1 MSTNWKKAPL
11 SDYSIHKVAEGVS
24 GYNYYGYVHSTGQ
37 VIIMRETIATGDILY
52 ADGRF
57 SLANAWAAKGTLT
70 YKAKSKL

>member
-1 MSTNWKKAPL
+1 MGTDFKRTPL
-11 SDYSIHKVAEGVS
+11 SKYDVHKVAEAVG
-24 GYNYYGYVHSTGQ
+24 GYNYYGYVHPSGQ

-70 YKAKSKL
+70 YKVRSKI